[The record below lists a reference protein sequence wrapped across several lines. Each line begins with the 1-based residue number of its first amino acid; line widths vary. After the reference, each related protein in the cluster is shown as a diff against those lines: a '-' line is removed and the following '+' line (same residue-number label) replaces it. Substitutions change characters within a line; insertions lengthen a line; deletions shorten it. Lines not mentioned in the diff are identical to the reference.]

1 MARYKSKAR
10 QEAETLRH
18 RQEILA
24 AATRVFAKTGF
35 HEASMQDIAREA
47 DFSVGK
53 IYLHFPSKQV
63 LYQELLEQFLGVLLQ
78 RVERVLDAPGPAIP
92 RIENGVRVI
101 FDYFESQPLFVN
113 LFVNETL
120 GFEFRIKTEFGLGV
134 FKKYQRNLEGFTRTF
149 QAGIDSGELAGAS
162 AFHLTLK
169 LTGIMN
175 AFLSATVHSG
185 ERHTA
190 AEAVKIV
197 LDLFYNSPVAG
208 RKRSPKKAGSHAS

>member
-1 MARYKSKAR
+1 MARYKSKER

-18 RQEILA
+18 RQEILS
-24 AATRVFAKTGF
+24 AATRVFARTGF

-47 DFSVGK
+47 EFSVGK

-78 RVERVLDAPGPAIP
+78 RFERAVDAEGPAMQ
-92 RIENGVRVI
+92 RIENAIRVI
-101 FDYFESQPLFVN
+101 FDYFELNPLMLN

-134 FKKYQRNLEGFTRTF
+134 FRKYQRMLEGFTRAV
-149 QAGIDSGELAGAS
+149 QAGIDSGEFAGAS
-162 AFHLTLK
+162 ASQLTLK

-175 AFLSATVHSG
+175 AFLAASVYGNEHHTSADAT
-185 ERHTA
+185 R
-190 AEAVKIV
+190 IV
-197 LDLFYNSPVAG
+197 LDLFYHSPLSG
-208 RKRSPKKAGSHAS
+208 KKRTSQKAGSHAS